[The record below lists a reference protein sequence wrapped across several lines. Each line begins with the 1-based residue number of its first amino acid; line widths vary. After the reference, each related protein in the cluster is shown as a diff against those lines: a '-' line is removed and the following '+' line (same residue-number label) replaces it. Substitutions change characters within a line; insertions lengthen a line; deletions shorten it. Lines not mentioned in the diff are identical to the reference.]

1 MEKFSDLGLS
11 ECSFQ
16 TLEKIWKSNHHEAFE
31 GYLAD
36 EILLLIVKSKETII
50 NETFSFESKVS
61 AAKFLDT
68 FCESGPQFILQL
80 CIILGNTQWSSM
92 DTIGNIITSSPY
104 SSSTT
109 IKALTLLT
117 SFSSLLLGASSV
129 CKTLPHIKV
138 NHQEDSKI
146 PQYSWRKRL
155 IIFVCLTVG
164 PRLLTLSIFFGS
176 CHLLPGLIT
185 FSVFALVYT
194 ITFLSFTFVEYKRLK
209 PLMNTNACN
218 QTLVLAFFASI
229 FSPCIV
235 LNPKTRTLLYSS
247 IASTLANL
255 ILLLFLYFSPAI

>member
-1 MEKFSDLGLS
+1 M
-11 ECSFQ
+11 
-16 TLEKIWKSNHHEAFE
+16 
-31 GYLAD
+31 
-36 EILLLIVKSKETII
+36 
-50 NETFSFESKVS
+50 
-61 AAKFLDT
+61 LDI

-92 DTIGNIITSSPY
+92 DTIGHMITSNPY
-104 SSSTT
+104 STT

-129 CKTLPHIKV
+129 CRTLPHIKM
-138 NHQEDSKI
+138 NLQEDSEI

-155 IIFVCLTVG
+155 IIFVCLIMTVG

-176 CHLLPGLIT
+176 CQLLPGLIT

-194 ITFLSFTFVEYKRLK
+194 IIFLSFTFVEYERLK

-229 FSPCIV
+229 FSPCTV

-255 ILLLFLYFSPAI
+255 ILLLFLILFPSHLKFPQEQPFKLACYSLIGSLLLSIFFSCILQNVFVFSQPKKKKVILQSIESRNENEIY